1 MVVLKPLRTAPKA
14 PTVCTSLQTLSHRL
28 QKIHLSMLRTME
40 EVTSR
45 LRNESSPPVNG
56 ISRTLKRRARFC
68 NSQLPDFG
76 QVRQSFGWSDRISSA
91 TIFRAFITRSVLVRT
106 VIPSVHLVAQ
116 AGARFFLPSTS
127 TTQIRQEAGLFLIQV
142 PFRSMWQRVGMF
154 MPISVA
160 ASKIVVPTGTAV
172 SYTHL
177 TLPTT

>member
-1 MVVLKPLRTAPKA
+1 MVLKPLRTAPKA

-76 QVRQSFGWSDRISSA
+76 QVRQSFG
-91 TIFRAFITRSVLVRT
+91 
-106 VIPSVHLVAQ
+106 
-116 AGARFFLPSTS
+116 
-127 TTQIRQEAGLFLIQV
+127 
-142 PFRSMWQRVGMF
+142 
-154 MPISVA
+154 
-160 ASKIVVPTGTAV
+160 
-172 SYTHL
+172 
-177 TLPTT
+177 